1 MELVQL
7 FPEFSLVLM
16 AQVRLDELLHL
27 LVDLGLLDELSVDRI
42 EWVPHFVRN
51 CGVN

>member
-16 AQVRLDELLHL
+16 VQVILDELLHL
-27 LVDLGLLDELSVDRI
+27 FVDLDLLDELSVDRVERI
-42 EWVPHFVRN
+42 PHFV
-51 CGVN
+51 